1 MEKVLQE
8 ASSHVDSDTMQKMR
22 ALVAEAQEK
31 KRRTNLKESW
41 DNAPVVQSPPKATP
55 APQPSPT
62 GLRPPPKPPQ
72 VIPQRAP
79 LPPVKVQTPPKPPP
93 ERPPAPSM
101 APRQTPPRPPAHAPP
116 TGIADV
122 TPELPVHVPPP
133 PVSLS
138 VQPPMP
144 NVAFQPPGMRPYLDY
159 SRSVYVPQHYDAYAH
174 GYNPY
179 AQMTPRPSTVPMTI
193 TVDVPME
200 HIPQYFQGMP
210 YPSNSPPRSFGPYYN
225 HR

>member
-1 MEKVLQE
+1 MEKFLQE

-31 KRRTNLKESW
+31 KRRTVPLM
-41 DNAPVVQSPPKATP
+41 QSVPKATT

-62 GLRPPPKPPQ
+62 GIRPPPKPPQ

-93 ERPPAPSM
+93 PERPPAPSM
-101 APRQTPPRPPAHAPP
+101 APRQTPPKPPAHAPP
-116 TGIADV
+116 PGIADV

-144 NVAFQPPGMRPYLDY
+144 NVALQSPGMRPYLDY
-159 SRSVYVPQHYDAYAH
+159 SRSVFVPQHYDAYAH

-179 AQMTPRPSTVPMTI
+179 AQMTPRPSTVPMTF

-200 HIPQYFQGMP
+200 QIPPYFPGLP
-210 YPSNSPPRSFGPYYN
+210 YPSTSPPRSNGPY
-225 HR
+225 HPFR